1 VKYRWKAIN
10 EGYNFSLDLIAIG
23 CLHRKLCALKVARV
37 PVVGISGLPF
47 RRESR
52 DKKTIWM

>member
-1 VKYRWKAIN
+1 VKYHWKAIN

-23 CLHRKLCALKVARV
+23 GLHRKLCALKVARV